1 MVKLQLYYSLV
12 ILQKGGPIMK
22 IGLKELSAAGVFTA
36 IVCMATL
43 VLKIDI
49 PATQGYFNL
58 GDSMIYVAALLF
70 GPFVGGVAGGL
81 GASLADIMTGALWY
95 APGTLAIKAVEGV
108 IVGYLMQRF
117 HKTVEVTSKWK
128 WLTVLIGIGLGGLIY
143 CLGSTYYIGIFA
155 SILAER
161 LFWAV
166 IAILTGAFLV
176 YFGLRLQQP
185 LISWHV
191 LSVLCGGAE
200 MILGYYLYETLLLP
214 YILPLFMPVWTIYA
228 LVEVPFNVGQA
239 VIGLI
244 IALPIVRTVSHAF
257 PSLET
262 SRSSDKQAV

>member
-1 MVKLQLYYSLV
+1 
-12 ILQKGGPIMK
+12 MK
-22 IGLKELSAAGVFTA
+22 IGLKELCAAGVFTG

-70 GPFVGGVAGGL
+70 GPVVGGIAGGL
-81 GASLADIMTGALWY
+81 GASLADIITGALWY
-95 APGTLAIKAVEGV
+95 APGTFAIKAIEGL

-117 HKTVEVTSKWK
+117 HATVELTSKWK
-128 WLTVLIGIGLGGLIY
+128 LLAVPIGVGLGGLIY
-143 CLGSTYYIGIFA
+143 ILGSTYYIGIFA
-155 SILAER
+155 NISAEQ
-161 LFWAV
+161 LFWTTM
-166 IAILTGAFLV
+166 AILTGVLLV
-176 YFGLRLQQP
+176 YFGTRRKP
-185 LISWHV
+185 PISWHV
-191 LSVLCGGAE
+191 VSVLCGGTE

-214 YILPLFMPVWTIYA
+214 YILPLFMPVWEIYA

-257 PSLET
+257 PSLEI
-262 SRSSDKQAV
+262 SYNSSKQAD

>member
-1 MVKLQLYYSLV
+1 
-12 ILQKGGPIMK
+12 MK

-81 GASLADIMTGALWY
+81 GASLADIITGALWY

-128 WLTVLIGIGLGGLIY
+128 SLAVPIGVGLGGLIY
-143 CLGSTYYIGIFA
+143 ILGSTYYIGIFA
-155 SILAER
+155 NILAEQ
-161 LFWAV
+161 LFWTA
-166 IAILTGAFLV
+166 IAILTGALLV
-176 YFGLRLQQP
+176 YFGIRRQP
-185 LISWHV
+185 PISWHV
-191 LSVLCGGAE
+191 VSVLCGGTE

-214 YILPLFMPVWTIYA
+214 YILPLFMPVWEIYA
-228 LVEVPFNVGQA
+228 LVEVPFNIGQA

-244 IALPIVRTVSHAF
+244 IALPL
-257 PSLET
+257 SLIHISEPT
-262 SRSSDKQAV
+262 RPY